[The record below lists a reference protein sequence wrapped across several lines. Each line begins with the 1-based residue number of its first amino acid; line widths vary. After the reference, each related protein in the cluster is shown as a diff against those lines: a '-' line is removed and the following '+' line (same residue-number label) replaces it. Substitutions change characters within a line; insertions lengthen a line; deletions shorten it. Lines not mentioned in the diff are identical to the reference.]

1 MEAGTKYNLT
11 PEYKPEELYRVET
24 GVRKSGPWRLDISNL
39 VVGSVLPVFT
49 PVQADYKKR
58 TIVPL
63 RNFRVVEAYTTGDT
77 ALPIKVE
84 KGSLAYIGM
93 FIGSGKKGAEVTA
106 IDKTNKAYDV
116 LTIKAAF
123 GENIAKDAVL
133 FEATAVASEIL
144 IEALKGFEGCRLR
157 AYKCPAGVWTIG
169 YGHTKGVKDRLSHP
183 YRPRVCYV
191 GSEGVWGRCGSAG
204 RAAHAMPVR
213 RVGRFCL
220 QFGAG
225 RTQAVYAAF

>member
-1 MEAGTKYNLT
+1 MAAGTKYNLI
-11 PEYKPEELYRVET
+11 PEYKPEEFYRVET

-58 TIVPL
+58 IIVPV

-77 ALPIKVE
+77 ALSIKVE

-133 FEATAVASEIL
+133 FEATAVAGTAKKNTANFVMYDAKKVEDDGPVLCTLLMQAYEVKESKLPMPIHEL
-144 IEALKGFEGCRLR
+144 DKAGLTSRFQFE
-157 AYKCPAGVWTIG
+157 
-169 YGHTKGVKDRLSHP
+169 
-183 YRPRVCYV
+183 
-191 GSEGVWGRCGSAG
+191 
-204 RAAHAMPVR
+204 
-213 RVGRFCL
+213 
-220 QFGAG
+220 
-225 RTQAVYAAF
+225 

>member
-1 MEAGTKYNLT
+1 MAAGTKYNLI
-11 PEYKPEELYRVET
+11 PEYKPEEFYRVET

-39 VVGSVLPVFT
+39 VVGSLLPVFT

-58 TIVPL
+58 IIVPV

-77 ALPIKVE
+77 ALSIKVE

-133 FEATAVASEIL
+133 FEATAVAGTAKKNTANFVMYDAKKVEDDGPVLCTLLMQAYEVKESKLPMPIHEL
-144 IEALKGFEGCRLR
+144 DKAGLTSRFQFE
-157 AYKCPAGVWTIG
+157 
-169 YGHTKGVKDRLSHP
+169 
-183 YRPRVCYV
+183 
-191 GSEGVWGRCGSAG
+191 
-204 RAAHAMPVR
+204 
-213 RVGRFCL
+213 
-220 QFGAG
+220 
-225 RTQAVYAAF
+225 

>member
-1 MEAGTKYNLT
+1 MAAGTKYNLT
-11 PEYKPEELYRVET
+11 PEYKPEEFYRVET

-58 TIVPL
+58 IIVPV

-77 ALPIKVE
+77 ALSIKVE

-133 FEATAVASEIL
+133 FEATAVAGT
-144 IEALKGFEGCRLR
+144 AKKNTANFVMYD
-157 AYKCPAGVWTIG
+157 AK
-169 YGHTKGVKDRLSHP
+169 KVKDDGPVLCTLLMQAYEVKESKLPMPIH
-183 YRPRVCYV
+183 
-191 GSEGVWGRCGSAG
+191 ELDKAG
-204 RAAHAMPVR
+204 LTS
-213 RVGRFCL
+213 RF
-220 QFGAG
+220 QFE
-225 RTQAVYAAF
+225 